1 MKKFLI
7 LFLPLVVLAQ
17 YSDRI
22 VAIVDNE
29 PVLLSDIE
37 EVLNFYRLQMGG
49 NLPPEQEK
57 NIKDQILSEII
68 REKLLYMEARQDT
81 NLKVTDEEIEEEL
94 DRKIEELKSQMGEE
108 NFKKELEREGFTV
121 EELKKNYREDVR
133 RNIFIQKYI
142 AMYIQPRVMV
152 SPEEVKRFYEDKKD
166 SIPEREEGFY
176 ISHILIRILPDKS
189 KIKEAKEKAENIH
202 EKLKGGADF
211 GYMAFKYSD
220 DRQSALMGG
229 EIGYV
234 QRGILPPYVEEKIF
248 TLKKGNFTEPIESDY
263 GYYIFKIVDKKEG
276 EVKLAQIAIAA
287 LPEKKDTLKALEK
300 AREARAYAL
309 ERGFDEAVQKYSED
323 FISKA
328 RNGNLGF
335 VPAKGMEEGI
345 RNSLKKLKEGEISE
359 PVPGALGYHIFRLD
373 KYQKGGRPSFEEI
386 QGDMKN
392 ILLQRK
398 MKKELDKVVEKIKK
412 KVFVEVR
419 DFED

>member
-7 LFLPLVVLAQ
+7 LFLPLVLFAQ
-17 YSDRI
+17 YNDRI
-22 VAIVDNE
+22 VAVVDNE

-57 NIKDQILSEII
+57 SIKDQILNEII
-68 REKLLYMEARQDT
+68 REKLLYMEAKQDT

-94 DRKIEELKSQMGEE
+94 NRKIEELKNQIGEE
-108 NFKKELEREGFTV
+108 NFKKELEREGFTI
-121 EELKKNYREDVR
+121 EELKKDYREDVGR
-133 RNIFIQKYI
+133 SIFIQKYI
-142 AMYIQPRVMV
+142 AMYIQPRIMV
-152 SPEEVKRFYEDKKD
+152 SPEEVKRFYEEKKD

-176 ISHILIRILPDKS
+176 LSHVLIRILPDKN
-189 KIKEAKEKAENIH
+189 KIKEAKEKSENIY

-211 GYMAFKYSD
+211 SYMAFKYSD

-248 TLKKGNFTEPIESDY
+248 SLKKGDFTEPIESDY
-263 GYYIFKIVDKKEG
+263 GYYIFKIIDKKED

-287 LPEKKDTLKALEK
+287 LPEKKDTVRALEK
-300 AREARAYAL
+300 AKEARVYAM
-309 ERGFDEAVQKYSED
+309 EKGFEEAVQKYSED

-328 RNGNLGF
+328 RNGSLGF
-335 VPAKGMEEGI
+335 VPAKGMEESI
-345 RNSLKKLKEGEISE
+345 KNSLKKLKEGEISE
-359 PVPGALGYHIFRLD
+359 PVQGALGYHIFRLD
-373 KYQKGGRPSFEEI
+373 RYQKGGKPSFEEI
-386 QGDMKN
+386 QSDLKN

-398 MKKELDKVVEKIKK
+398 MKKELDKVIERIKK